1 MRLWNGWGNENS
13 ELTMELNDGLR
24 ALLEALVGPGTSL
37 NQATLKEVISNV
49 PTSRLDDHTLIKTDP
64 ETRVRHARGQSLP
77 DWLDMH
83 SGNVDTFPDG
93 VAFPE
98 STEQVRELLAYA
110 RAVSYTHLTL
120 PTIVGV

>member
-1 MRLWNGWGNENS
+1 MRLWNGWGNEDS
-13 ELTMELNDGLR
+13 DLMMELSSGLR
-24 ALLEALVGPGTSL
+24 MLLQALVGSGTPL
-37 NQATLKEVISNV
+37 PQATLNDVISRV
-49 PTSRLDDHTLIKTDP
+49 PKTRLEDHPLILTDS

-98 STEQVRELLAYA
+98 SSDQVRQLLRHAKENKL
-110 RAVSYTHLTL
+110 VVIPLSLIH
-120 PTIVGV
+120 I

>member
-1 MRLWNGWGNENS
+1 MRLWNGWGNEDS
-13 ELTMELNDGLR
+13 DLTMELSTGLR
-24 ALLEALVGPGTSL
+24 SLLEALVGSGTMLPKVTL
-37 NQATLKEVISNV
+37 NDVISKV
-49 PTSRLDDHTLIKTDP
+49 PNSRLAKHPLIITDP

-98 STEQVRELLAYA
+98 SSKQVRELLAHA
-110 RAVSYTHLTL
+110 LSLIH
-120 PTIVGV
+120 I